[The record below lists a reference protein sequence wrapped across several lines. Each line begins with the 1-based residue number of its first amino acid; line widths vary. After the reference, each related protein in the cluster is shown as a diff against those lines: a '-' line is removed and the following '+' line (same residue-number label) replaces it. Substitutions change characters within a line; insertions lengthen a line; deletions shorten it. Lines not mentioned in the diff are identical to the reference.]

1 VRPDIQPPI
10 IKCMIRLSGV
20 VLLISLVAL
29 TSLASETQKGAIVFR
44 EEVTAAH
51 RQQLAEKLRAITGW
65 SELSFAANGSL
76 SCGRSISTKGSST
89 ARRLISE
96 TLDSATVLILEDAS
110 ERPDVV
116 FAKVVP
122 GKWQDSAQS
131 RPVFVVLIDFAD
143 FDHLMGDRQALEAFN
158 VGWSLLHE
166 IDHVTNDS
174 EDSEVLGHVGECENH
189 INQMRRECH
198 LPARL
203 DYFFDFFPAAQHN
216 DFRTRLV
223 RLAFDQIDN
232 SKKHRRVWVIWD
244 ARQVGGLESSKQLAT
259 LR

>member
-1 VRPDIQPPI
+1 
-10 IKCMIRLSGV
+10 MSF
-20 VLLISLVAL
+20 
-29 TSLASETQKGAIVFR
+29 GAD
-44 EEVTAAH
+44 
-51 RQQLAEKLRAITGW
+51 
-65 SELSFAANGSL
+65 GSL
-76 SCGRSISTKGSST
+76 SCGGAISPRGSST

-96 TLDSATVLILEDAS
+96 TLGSDRVVILEDVS

-122 GKWQDSAQS
+122 GKWHDSAQS

-158 VGWSLLHE
+158 VGWSVLHE

-174 EDSEVLGHVGECENH
+174 EDSDALGHVGECENH

-203 DYFFDFFPAAQHN
+203 DYFFYFFPTVRHS
-216 DFRTRLV
+216 DFRTRFV

-232 SKKHRRVWVIWD
+232 ARKHRRVWVIWD
-244 ARQVGGLESSKQLAT
+244 AHRSVD
-259 LR
+259 